1 MEFVGDIL
9 SLDRP
14 ATREFNL
21 LGASLPSSKDVYFR
35 SKQKEII
42 EQYTAARIFM
52 NETENTDWDHW
63 FTRVEQEEA
72 QQYFELTFK
81 AYFYEVALTYYNI
94 VVDLSWTTCYLAT
107 EFALTHQGV
116 RINFGGIR
124 PIEEAFELMR
134 KAENLVTNPNAEE
147 NPFGYL
153 KGMCPEFSTAI
164 EMIISFWS
172 WYGQSNIRQMYN
184 FCKHKGK
191 PMYTE
196 IQELSGPSFMGFF
209 QEDRNGNSVQLVS
222 DPSDMRLQC
231 SLEESIKELLHFD
244 NTQLFPYI
252 SNLFAE
258 IERVLSPSPFV

>member
-1 MEFVGDIL
+1 
-9 SLDRP
+9 
-14 ATREFNL
+14 
-21 LGASLPSSKDVYFR
+21 
-35 SKQKEII
+35 
-42 EQYTAARIFM
+42 M

-209 QEDRNGNSVQLVS
+209 KKTAMEIVCNWCLTQAICGFNVVWKSQLKNFCILITRNYFLTF
-222 DPSDMRLQC
+222 PIC
-231 SLEESIKELLHFD
+231 LL
-244 NTQLFPYI
+244 
-252 SNLFAE
+252 
-258 IERVLSPSPFV
+258 R

>member
-1 MEFVGDIL
+1 M
-9 SLDRP
+9 
-14 ATREFNL
+14 
-21 LGASLPSSKDVYFR
+21 
-35 SKQKEII
+35 
-42 EQYTAARIFM
+42 
-52 NETENTDWDHW
+52 
-63 FTRVEQEEA
+63 
-72 QQYFELTFK
+72 TFK

-258 IERVLSPSPFV
+258 LERVLSPSPFV